1 VLPFIIAGL
10 TMGSIFSLAAVGL
23 VLSYKTSGIFNFAHG
38 ALASVSAFLF
48 FTLHVQHGLP
58 WPVAAALCVFGAGP
72 VLGLLLEALARRLA
86 ARTLPIRVVGTVGLL
101 LLIQGGLSVVY
112 DPGVARSVPQFLPTG
127 AFTVLGTRIEFY
139 RAIIFGAVLIAVIAL
154 TLFLRS
160 ARLGTAMRAVVDDPD
175 LLDISGTSPV
185 RVRRVAWLI
194 GSCTVSA
201 SGVLLAPLLPLDIT
215 TFTLLVVT
223 AFGAAAVGT
232 FTNLPLTYVGGLAI
246 GIGEALLQK
255 YFQNSSGLA
264 GGLSSALPFL
274 VLFILLLAA
283 PRLRSP
289 SAIRVPQR
297 LTDGWRAP
305 VRVRVGGLASV
316 LIVLVL
322 VPRFAGFHIG
332 DWTVFLTFVI
342 LFLSLG
348 LLVRMSG
355 QVSLAHVSFMAIGAV
370 TVAHL
375 TTGQHWP
382 WLPAV
387 LGSLV
392 VAAPIGALLAI
403 PAIRFPGLY
412 LALAT
417 LGFGILLQYMF
428 YGQGYMFGTL
438 NAGLTIKRPH
448 LGGLSLD
455 SDSGF
460 YYVVLACAVG
470 VAALV
475 VLVDRSRLGRLL
487 RALSDSPAGL
497 AASGAS
503 INVSRVLV
511 FSLSAALAAFAGA
524 LQASSAGFIAADSF
538 QPITSLQLFVLVVI
552 AVGDLPWYA
561 LTAAAGQILIP
572 SYISVGSATFV
583 NVLTMLFGVGAIQY
597 AVSSKPPA
605 VPARIRA
612 MIDTAGLGR
621 QSPAAPGPQP
631 APIATD
637 ADAADAAEIAG
648 IAKTAELKDSRL
660 DIQDITVRYGGL
672 VAADS
677 VTLSASA
684 GRITG
689 LIGPNG
695 AGKTT
700 VFNACAGTVRPRK
713 GTVVLD
719 GRGIDRLGVPARARR
734 GLGRTFQRVE
744 LFDSL
749 TVAQNVALGCEGHY
763 AGWNPLGH
771 VLASRPQQSLVR
783 QQTDYALTLCGLDDL
798 RERNVGS
805 LSTGQRRLVEL
816 ARVLAGPFRLLLLD
830 EPSSGLDLAETE
842 RFGDV
847 LSAVVRE
854 RGLGVLL
861 VEHDMALVNRL
872 CDYVYVLD
880 FGKQIFSGTVA
891 EVGAS
896 PVVRSAYLG
905 EDGMDLAGAKAAKK

>member
-48 FTLHVQHGLP
+48 FTLHVQHGVP

-86 ARTLPIRVVGTVGLL
+86 ARTLPIRVVATVGVL

-112 DPGVARSVPQFLPTG
+112 DPGVARSVPQYLPTG
-127 AFTVLGTRIEFY
+127 AFTVNGARIEFY
-139 RAIIFGAVLIAVIAL
+139 RAIIFGAVLVAVVAL

-175 LLDISGTSPV
+175 LLDISGISPV

-194 GSCTVSA
+194 GSCTVAA

-264 GGLSSALPFL
+264 GGLSAALPFL

-283 PRLRSP
+283 PRRSP
-289 SAIRVPQR
+289 AAIRVPQR

-305 VRVRVGGLASV
+305 LRVRVGGLASV
-316 LIVLVL
+316 LVVLLL

-332 DWTVFLTFVI
+332 DWTSFLTYII

-375 TTGQHWP
+375 AASQHWP
-382 WLPAV
+382 WPLAV
-387 LGSLV
+387 LGSAV
-392 VAAPIGALLAI
+392 IAAPIGALLAI

-438 NAGLTIKRPH
+438 NAGLTIARPH
-448 LGGLSLD
+448 LGWISLD
-455 SDSGF
+455 SDTGF

-538 QPITSLQLFVLVVI
+538 APITSLQLFVLVVI

-561 LTAAAGQILIP
+561 ITAAAGQILIP

-583 NVLTMLFGVGAIQY
+583 NVLTMLFGLGAIQY
-597 AVSSKPPA
+597 AVSSNPPA
-605 VPARIRA
+605 VPAPIRA
-612 MIDTAGLGR
+612 LVDRLGNKSQTASR
-621 QSPAAPGPQP
+621 PEPAVSAEAPE
-631 APIATD
+631 IKD
-637 ADAADAAEIAG
+637 A
-648 IAKTAELKDSRL
+648 RL

-677 VTLSASA
+677 VTITAST

-713 GTVVLD
+713 GTIVLD
-719 GRGIDRLGVPARARR
+719 GHSIDRLGVPARARR

-771 VLASRPQQSLVR
+771 VLASRPQQSQVR
-783 QQTDYALTLCGLDDL
+783 RRTDYALTLCGLAEL
-798 RERNVGS
+798 REQNVGS

-816 ARVLAGPFRLLLLD
+816 ARALAGPFRLLLLD

-847 LSAVVRE
+847 LAAVVRD
-854 RGLGVLL
+854 RGVGLLL
-861 VEHDMALVNRL
+861 VEHDMSLVNRL
-872 CDYVYVLD
+872 CDYIYVLD
-880 FGKQIFSGTVA
+880 FGKQIFAGTPR
-891 EVGAS
+891 EVGS
-896 PVVRSAYLG
+896 SSIVRSAYLG
-905 EDGMDLAGAKAAKK
+905 EDGMEPTAVEVAGR